1 MLRMSKILVGL
12 GIASIVVFANPTSE
26 LGEQSIS
33 KADSEFLFKDSVTS
47 NVITLNSDEMKAT
60 EGELAPFPIWY
71 YVSVYAVSYAN
82 APAPKGRIYTGRPYR
97 APLGKRR

>member
-1 MLRMSKILVGL
+1 
-12 GIASIVVFANPTSE
+12 
-26 LGEQSIS
+26 
-33 KADSEFLFKDSVTS
+33 
-47 NVITLNSDEMKAT
+47 MKAT